1 MLHILIA
8 EDYPLFRRGVKELLT
23 DGLEAVSV
31 GECDNAQD
39 LFELVRCKKWDVLIL
54 DITIPGTTGTEALK
68 HVKKACPTL
77 PVIVLTMYPEDQY
90 AVRMFKAGAD
100 AYLTKVSAPEELVT
114 AVKKVV
120 AGGRY
125 VNYSLGEK
133 LVHLLHR
140 GHEEQP
146 QELLSDREYE
156 VMRLL
161 ASGKTVSE
169 IASSLHLGTTTVSTY
184 RTRILEKQNL
194 KNNAELMRYALQQ
207 GLVE

>member
-1 MLHILIA
+1 MLNILIA
-8 EDYPLFRRGVKELLT
+8 EDYPLFRLGVKELLT
-23 DGLEAVSV
+23 DGLEAVTV
-31 GECDNAQD
+31 GECDNAPD
-39 LFELVRCKKWDVLIL
+39 LFDLVRRKKWDVLIL
-54 DITIPGTTGTEALK
+54 DITIPGNTGTEALK
-68 HVKKACPTL
+68 HVKKVCPTL

-100 AYLTKVSAPEELVT
+100 AYLTKASAPEELVT

-125 VNYSLGEK
+125 VNQSLGEK

-140 GHEEQP
+140 GQEEQP

-169 IASSLHLGTTTVSTY
+169 IAQLLHLGTTTISTY
-184 RTRILEKQNL
+184 RARILEKLCL
-194 KNNAELMRYALQQ
+194 KNNAELMRYAVQQ
-207 GLVE
+207 GVVE